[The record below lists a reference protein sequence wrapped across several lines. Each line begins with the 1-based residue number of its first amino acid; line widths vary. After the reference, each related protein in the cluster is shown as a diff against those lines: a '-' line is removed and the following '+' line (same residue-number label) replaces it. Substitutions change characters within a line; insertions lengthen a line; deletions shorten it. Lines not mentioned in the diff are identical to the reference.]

1 MATPPALRP
10 TELARARMAN
20 QSFHVVGETRPD
32 VGVLV
37 LHGFT
42 GSPAE
47 MRPLG
52 LALHRAGFTAH
63 APLQPRHGDLPAKLR
78 GARYREWIEAA
89 LDGLE
94 RLENC
99 EHLFLAGLSMGGLVS
114 LYLAALAA
122 GAEEGFPAA
131 RLKPLS
137 RLRGIIVLAAPARVN
152 DPRTRIV
159 RFAKHIIPYFTPKI
173 DFDSP
178 KTQAWLQDLAP
189 PGARIDFGDPA
200 ERKRL
205 GETARIPLDAI
216 DQLIR
221 LNDRVIRL
229 LPRVTAPALFMQG
242 RLDKTVTAD
251 SAERLRR
258 GVGSRDATTLWFE
271 RSGHVLTTDV
281 EKDDVSASAVAF
293 VRRLI

>member
-1 MATPPALRP
+1 MTDPGEGA
-10 TELARARMAN
+10 ARARKAN
-20 QSFHVVGETRPD
+20 QPFHFVGETRPD

-52 LALHRAGFTAH
+52 LGLHREGFTVH
-63 APLQPRHGDLPAKLR
+63 GPLQPRHGELPARLR
-78 GARYREWIEAA
+78 GARYREWIDAA

-94 RLENC
+94 RVADC
-99 EHLFLAGLSMGGLVS
+99 EHLFLAGLSMGGLIT

-122 GAEEGFPAA
+122 GANEGFPAA
-131 RLKPLS
+131 RLKPLG
-137 RLRGIIVLAAPARVN
+137 RLRGIVVLAAPARVN

-159 RFAKHIIPYFTPKI
+159 RFARHIIPYFTPRI
-173 DFDSP
+173 DFDDP
-178 KTQAWLQDLAP
+178 KTQAWLQEQAP
-189 PGARIDFGDPA
+189 PGARIDFADPA

-205 GETARIPLDAI
+205 GDAARIPLDAI

-221 LNDRVIRL
+221 LNDRVVQL
-229 LPRVTAPALFMQG
+229 LPHVITPALFMQG

-258 GVGSRDATTLWFE
+258 GVGSPDATIQWFE

-281 EKDDVSASAVAF
+281 EKDAVSASAVAF

>member
-1 MATPPALRP
+1 MSDSGEGA
-10 TELARARMAN
+10 ARARKAN
-20 QSFHVVGETRPD
+20 QSFHFVGETRPD
-32 VGVLV
+32 VGILI

-52 LALHRAGFTAH
+52 LALHRAGFSVDG
-63 APLQPRHGDLPAKLR
+63 PLQPRHGDLPARLR
-78 GARYREWIEAA
+78 GARYREWIDAA

-94 RLENC
+94 RLAAC

-114 LYLAALAA
+114 LYLAALSA
-122 GAEEGFPAA
+122 GADEGFPSA
-131 RLKPLS
+131 RLKLLEN
-137 RLRGIIVLAAPARVN
+137 LRGIIVMAAPARVN

-159 RFAKHIIPYFTPKI
+159 RFAKYVIPYFTPKI
-173 DFDSP
+173 DFDNP
-178 KTQAWLQDLAP
+178 KTQAWLREQAP
-189 PGARIDFGDPA
+189 PGARIDFADPA

-205 GETARIPLDAI
+205 GEAARIPLDAI

-221 LNDRVIRL
+221 LNDRVVRL
-229 LPRVTAPALFMQG
+229 LPSVTAPALFMQG
-242 RLDKTVTAD
+242 RLDKTVTPD

-258 GVGSRDATTLWFE
+258 GVRSRDASTAWFE

-281 EKDDVSASAVAF
+281 EKDEVAALAVRF
-293 VRRLI
+293 VRRYV

>member
-1 MATPPALRP
+1 MTDPGGGA
-10 TELARARMAN
+10 ARARKAN
-20 QSFHVVGETRPD
+20 QPFHFVGETRPD
-32 VGVLV
+32 VGVLI

-52 LALHRAGFTAH
+52 LGLHRAGFTVDG
-63 APLQPRHGDLPAKLR
+63 PLQPRHGELPARLR
-78 GARYREWIEAA
+78 GARYREWIDAA

-94 RLENC
+94 RVADC
-99 EHLFLAGLSMGGLVS
+99 EHLFLAGLSMGGLVT

-122 GAEEGFPAA
+122 GANEGFPAA
-131 RLKPLS
+131 RLKPLG
-137 RLRGIIVLAAPARVN
+137 RLRGIVVLAAPARVN

-159 RFAKHIIPYFTPKI
+159 RFARHIIPYFTPRI
-173 DFDSP
+173 DFDNP
-178 KTQAWLQDLAP
+178 NTRAWLQEQAP
-189 PGARIDFGDPA
+189 PGARIDFADPA

-205 GETARIPLDAI
+205 GDAARIPLDAI

-221 LNDRVIRL
+221 LNDRVVQL
-229 LPRVTAPALFMQG
+229 LPQVIAPALFMQG

-258 GVGSRDATTLWFE
+258 GVGSPDATIQWFE

-281 EKDDVSASAVAF
+281 EKDAVSASAVAF

>member
-1 MATPPALRP
+1 MTDPGEGA
-10 TELARARMAN
+10 ARARKAN
-20 QSFHVVGETRPD
+20 QPFHFVGETRPD
-32 VGVLV
+32 VGVLI

-52 LALHRAGFTAH
+52 LGLHREGFTVH
-63 APLQPRHGDLPAKLR
+63 GPLQPRHGELPARLR
-78 GARYREWIEAA
+78 GARYREWIDAA

-94 RLENC
+94 TLADC
-99 EHLFLAGLSMGGLVS
+99 QHLFLAGLSMGGLVT

-122 GAEEGFPAA
+122 GANEGFPAA
-131 RLKPLS
+131 RLKPLG
-137 RLRGIIVLAAPARVN
+137 RLRGIVVLAAPARVN

-159 RFAKHIIPYFTPKI
+159 RFAKHVIPYFTPKI

-178 KTQAWLQDLAP
+178 KTQAWLQEQAP
-189 PGARIDFGDPA
+189 PGARIDFADPA

-205 GETARIPLDAI
+205 GDAARIPLDAI

-221 LNDRVIRL
+221 LNDRVVQL
-229 LPRVTAPALFMQG
+229 LPHVITPALFMQG

-258 GVGSRDATTLWFE
+258 GVGSPDATIQWFE

-281 EKDDVSASAVAF
+281 EKDAVSASAVAF

>member
-1 MATPPALRP
+1 MADPAGKPAERKAVQAFYF
-10 TELARARMAN
+10 T
-20 QSFHVVGETRPD
+20 GESRPD
-32 VGVLV
+32 VGILI

-52 LALHRAGFTAH
+52 LGLNRAGFTVH
-63 APLQPRHGDLPAKLR
+63 GPLQPRHGDLPANLR
-78 GARYREWIEAA
+78 GARYREWIESA

-94 RLENC
+94 RLAGC
-99 EHLFLAGLSMGGLVS
+99 EHLFVAGLSMGGLLA

-122 GAEEGFPAA
+122 GADEGFPAE
-131 RLKPLS
+131 RLQALE
-137 RLRGIIVLAAPARVN
+137 RLRGILVFAAPARVN

-159 RFAKHIIPYFTPKI
+159 RFARHVIPYHTPRI
-173 DFDSP
+173 DFDNP
-178 KTQAWLQDLAP
+178 KTQAWLREQAA
-189 PGARIDFGDPA
+189 PGARIDFADPA

-205 GETARIPLDAI
+205 VRAARIPLDAI

-221 LNDRVIRL
+221 LNDRVVRL
-229 LPRVTAPALFMQG
+229 LPRVTVPAVFMQG
-242 RLDKTVTAD
+242 RLDRTVTAD

-258 GVGSRDATTLWFE
+258 GVRSADASVRWFE

-281 EKDDVSASAVAF
+281 ERDAVVAEAVAF
-293 VRRLI
+293 VRRYI

>member
-1 MATPPALRP
+1 MTDSGNGA
-10 TELARARMAN
+10 ARARKAN
-20 QSFHVVGETRPD
+20 QSFHLVGETRPD
-32 VGVLV
+32 VGVLI

-52 LALHRAGFTAH
+52 LALHRAGFTVH
-63 APLQPRHGDLPAKLR
+63 CPLQPRHGDLPARLR
-78 GARYREWIEAA
+78 GARHREWIDAA

-94 RLENC
+94 TLASC

-122 GAEEGFPAA
+122 GADEGFPAA

-137 RLRGIIVLAAPARVN
+137 RLRGILVLAAPARVN
-152 DPRTRIV
+152 HPRTRIV

-178 KTQAWLQDLAP
+178 KTRAWLQEQAP
-189 PGARIDFGDPA
+189 PGARIDFADPA

-205 GETARIPLDAI
+205 SEAARIPLDAI

-229 LPRVTAPALFMQG
+229 LSQVIAPALFVQG

-258 GVGSRDATTLWFE
+258 GVGSRDASAVWFE

-281 EKDDVSASAVAF
+281 EKDEVAALAVAF

>member
-1 MATPPALRP
+1 MSESGAIAAH
-10 TELARARMAN
+10 ARKAS
-20 QSFHVVGETRPD
+20 QPFHFVGETRPD
-32 VGVLV
+32 VGILI

-52 LALHRAGFTAH
+52 LALNRAGFTVDG
-63 APLQPRHGDLPAKLR
+63 PLQPRHGDLPARLR
-78 GARYREWIEAA
+78 GARYREWIDAA
-89 LDGLE
+89 FDGLD
-94 RLENC
+94 RLADC

-122 GAEEGFPAA
+122 GADEGFPTA
-131 RLKPLS
+131 RLHLLEK
-137 RLRGIIVLAAPARVN
+137 LRGILVLAAPAQVN

-159 RFAKHIIPYFTPKI
+159 RFAKHVIPYFTPKI

-178 KTQAWLQDLAP
+178 KTQAWLREQAP
-189 PGARIDFGDPA
+189 PGARIDFSDLA

-205 GETARIPLDAI
+205 GEAARIPLDAI

-229 LPRVTAPALFMQG
+229 LPRVNAPALFMQG

-251 SAERLRR
+251 SAERLSR
-258 GVGSRDATTLWFE
+258 GVGSRDATTQWFE

-281 EKDDVSASAVAF
+281 EKDAVCASAVAF
-293 VRRLI
+293 VRRYI

>member
-1 MATPPALRP
+1 MTDPGGGA
-10 TELARARMAN
+10 ARIRKAN
-20 QSFHVVGETRPD
+20 QSFRWIGETRPD

-52 LALHRAGFTAH
+52 LALNRAGFTVH
-63 APLQPRHGDLPAKLR
+63 GPLQPRHGDLPAKLR
-78 GARYREWIEAA
+78 GARYREWIDAA
-89 LDGLE
+89 LDGLDT
-94 RLENC
+94 LADC
-99 EHLFLAGLSMGGLVS
+99 QHLFLAGLSMGGLVT

-122 GAEEGFPAA
+122 GAGEGFPTA
-131 RLKPLS
+131 RIKPLD
-137 RLRGIIVLAAPARVN
+137 RLRGIVVLAAPARVN
-152 DPRTRIV
+152 DPSTRIV

-173 DFDSP
+173 DFDSS
-178 KTQAWLQDLAP
+178 KTQAWLQEQAP
-189 PGARIDFGDPA
+189 PGARIDFADPA
-200 ERKRL
+200 VRKRL
-205 GETARIPLDAI
+205 SDAARIPLDAI

-242 RLDKTVTAD
+242 RLDSTVTPD
-251 SAERLRR
+251 SADQLRL
-258 GVGSRDATTLWFE
+258 GVSSRDASAQWFE

-281 EKDDVSASAVAF
+281 EKDAVAAAAVAF
-293 VRRLI
+293 VRRYV

>member
-1 MATPPALRP
+1 MTDPGEGA
-10 TELARARMAN
+10 ARARKAN
-20 QSFHVVGETRPD
+20 QPFHFVGETRPD

-52 LALHRAGFTAH
+52 LGLHREGFTVH
-63 APLQPRHGDLPAKLR
+63 GPLQPRHGELPARLR
-78 GARYREWIEAA
+78 GARYREWIDAA

-94 RLENC
+94 TLADC
-99 EHLFLAGLSMGGLVS
+99 QHLFLAGLSMGGLIT

-122 GAEEGFPAA
+122 GANEGFPAA
-131 RLKPLS
+131 RLKPLG
-137 RLRGIIVLAAPARVN
+137 RLRGIVVLAAPARVN

-159 RFAKHIIPYFTPKI
+159 RFAKHVIPYFTPKI

-178 KTQAWLQDLAP
+178 KTQAWLQEQAP
-189 PGARIDFGDPA
+189 PGARIDFADPA

-205 GETARIPLDAI
+205 GDAARIPLDAI

-221 LNDRVIRL
+221 LNDRVVQL
-229 LPRVTAPALFMQG
+229 LPHVITPALFMQG

-258 GVGSRDATTLWFE
+258 GVGSPDATIQWFE

-281 EKDDVSASAVAF
+281 EKDAVSASAVAF

>member
-1 MATPPALRP
+1 MSDSVEGAG
-10 TELARARMAN
+10 RARKAN
-20 QSFHVVGETRPD
+20 QSFHFVGETRPD
-32 VGVLV
+32 VGILI

-52 LALHRAGFTAH
+52 LALHRAGFTVDG
-63 APLQPRHGDLPAKLR
+63 PLQPRHGQLPARLR
-78 GARYREWIEAA
+78 GAHYREWIEAA
-89 LDGLE
+89 LDGCD
-94 RLENC
+94 RLAGC
-99 EHLFLAGLSMGGLVS
+99 EHLFLTGLSMGGLVT

-122 GAEEGFPAA
+122 GADEGCSDT
-131 RLKPLS
+131 RLKSLDK
-137 RLRGIIVLAAPARVN
+137 LRGILVLAAPARVN

-159 RFAKHIIPYFTPKI
+159 RFAKHVIPYFTPKI
-173 DFDSP
+173 DFESP
-178 KTQAWLQDLAP
+178 KTQAWLQDQAP
-189 PGARIDFGDPA
+189 PGARIDFSDPA

-205 GETARIPLDAI
+205 SEAARIPLDAI

-229 LPRVTAPALFMQG
+229 LPRVSAPALFMQG
-242 RLDKTVTAD
+242 RLDRTVTAG

-258 GVGSRDATTLWFE
+258 GVGSRDATTQWFE

-281 EKDDVSASAVAF
+281 EKDDVAASAVAF

>member
-1 MATPPALRP
+1 MTDPREGA
-10 TELARARMAN
+10 ARIRKAN
-20 QSFHVVGETRPD
+20 QSFRWIGETRPD

-52 LALHRAGFTAH
+52 LALNRAGFTVH
-63 APLQPRHGDLPAKLR
+63 GPLQPRHGDLPAKLR
-78 GARYREWIEAA
+78 GARYREWIDAA
-89 LDGLE
+89 LDGLDT
-94 RLENC
+94 LEDC
-99 EHLFLAGLSMGGLVS
+99 QHLFLAGLSMGGLVT

-122 GAEEGFPAA
+122 GAGEGFPPD
-131 RLKPLS
+131 RKKPLD
-137 RLRGIIVLAAPARVN
+137 RLRGIVVLAAPARVN

-173 DFDSP
+173 DFDSS
-178 KTQAWLQDLAP
+178 KTQAWLQEQAP
-189 PGARIDFGDPA
+189 PGARIDFADPA
-200 ERKRL
+200 ARKRL
-205 GETARIPLDAI
+205 SDAARIPLDAI

-242 RLDKTVTAD
+242 RLDTTVTPD
-251 SAERLRR
+251 SADRLRL
-258 GVGSRDATTLWFE
+258 GVSSRDASVKWFE

-281 EKDDVSASAVAF
+281 EKDAVAAAAVAF
-293 VRRLI
+293 VRRYV

>member
-1 MATPPALRP
+1 MTDPGEGA
-10 TELARARMAN
+10 ARARKAN
-20 QSFHVVGETRPD
+20 QPFHFVGETRPD
-32 VGVLV
+32 VGVLI

-52 LALHRAGFTAH
+52 LGLHREGFTVH
-63 APLQPRHGDLPAKLR
+63 GPLQPRHGELPARLR
-78 GARYREWIEAA
+78 GARYREWIDAA

-94 RLENC
+94 RVADC
-99 EHLFLAGLSMGGLVS
+99 EHLFLAGLSMGGLLS

-122 GAEEGFPAA
+122 GANEGFPAA
-131 RLKPLS
+131 RLKPLG
-137 RLRGIIVLAAPARVN
+137 RLRGIVVLAAPARVN

-159 RFAKHIIPYFTPKI
+159 RFAKLVIPYFTPKI

-178 KTQAWLQDLAP
+178 KTQAWLQEQAP
-189 PGARIDFGDPA
+189 PGARLDFADPA
-200 ERKRL
+200 ARKRL
-205 GETARIPLDAI
+205 SDAARIPLDAI

-242 RLDKTVTAD
+242 RLDTTVTPD
-251 SAERLRR
+251 SADRLRL
-258 GVGSRDATTLWFE
+258 GVSSPDASAQWFE

-281 EKDDVSASAVAF
+281 EKDAVAAAAVAF
-293 VRRLI
+293 VRRYV